1 MGGDCYE
8 YVQSVISHDIL
19 WDTRSGHYSGS
30 KVTILWA

>member
-1 MGGDCYE
+1 M
-8 YVQSVISHDIL
+8 SHDIL